1 MTELFAAVTYKSV
14 IFEYTYHALLMIL
27 LISGPP
33 IAVASI
39 LGLFVAIIQA
49 ATQIQ
54 EQTLSFAIKMVA
66 VIATIVLM
74 GGWISNLM
82 VTFANQIFLNFYK
95 FKT

>member
-1 MTELFAAVTYKSV
+1 MLELFAVTFRSV
-14 IFEYTYHALLMIL
+14 IYEYSYHALFLIL
-27 LISGPP
+27 IISGPP

-66 VIATIVLM
+66 VIGTIVLM
-74 GGWISNLM
+74 GGWLSGLIVGL
-82 VTFANQIFLNFYK
+82 ANQIFLNFYK
-95 FKT
+95 FKQ